1 MQARQTE
8 PRIHSTSST
17 TCSALNPASSET
29 ACKIQPSYWY
39 AGGPQ
44 RGIRS
49 PKEAYQL
56 SRFKKDHVL
65 DYEEGWTE
73 RQAAQANGLYRV
85 WDAGKTRWIK
95 PVS

>member
-1 MQARQTE
+1 M
-8 PRIHSTSST
+8 STRWVSLASAEVSSG
-17 TCSALNPASSET
+17 ALYEKAGFTPEAE
-29 ACKIQPSYWY
+29 IRPSYWY

-56 SRFKKDHVL
+56 SRFKKDPTL

-73 RQAAQANGLYRV
+73 RQAAQANGLYRI
-85 WDAGKTRWIK
+85 WDAGKTRWVK